1 MILLPLVLV
10 SVSAVVDAQHHEIR
24 KGGASC
30 SSAQDCSMTGTCTAG
45 RCRCDPAWTGP
56 SCEHLHLL
64 PALQQALYP
73 RGGHPTSL
81 PSSRSFPW
89 GGTIAKEVGQDK
101 YHLFVAE
108 WANHCPMTYATW
120 PAQVNVRHATATT
133 PNGPWTPKEVVLTG
147 AGNPVYA
154 RAPDGTHLLYFTGV
168 PQPISGCPPQRNCSI
183 GANSTPPLWSG
194 HQCPGYSKRG
204 SHGQEYRGGDGINL
218 AHSRS
223 LDGPWTVAMDV
234 PLPGIDTTNPG
245 PTVLPNGTVLLA
257 FKSVG
262 KYNFT
267 SELCPSRNPKNA
279 VTCMSLGLVAAPSWS
294 AW

>member
-1 MILLPLVLV
+1 VLV
-10 SVSAVVDAQHHEIR
+10 RPGLLDDWHLYSWSMPVRPCLDRPELRAPASA
-24 KGGASC
+24 ASTPAGLVPERWT
-30 SSAQDCSMTGTCTAG
+30 SHLTALITLVPLG
-45 RCRCDPAWTGP
+45 RHNCQRSRAGQVPSIRCRVGKPLPYDLRDLASASQRSSCNCDYAQWSVDP
-56 SCEHLHLL
+56 E
-64 PALQQALYP
+64 
-73 RGGHPTSL
+73 RGCADS
-81 PSSRSFPW
+81 
-89 GGTIAKEVGQDK
+89 
-101 YHLFVAE
+101 
-108 WANHCPMTYATW
+108 
-120 PAQVNVRHATATT
+120 
-133 PNGPWTPKEVVLTG
+133 